1 MVISTI
7 KELPIMKTDKLLKD
21 YIVNDFKA
29 ILNKKM
35 MILFAI
41 LFIVYTI
48 SDMGA
53 VFFLIPLCFALI
65 PFRRDEYQGRKNNEK
80 TMIQAR
86 YLYSLLL
93 LFAVI
98 FISFFVSNIVSM
110 FRGSIKDLIPASSI
124 LVMIVIFL
132 LTAAILLP
140 VFYLYGFRKGQY
152 SLYILVIVF
161 ALLNL
166 YKNKISL
173 FNHMNGL
180 IDKGPWYLYTVLGLL
195 VGGAA
200 YFISYMVS
208 KRFSK

>member
-1 MVISTI
+1 
-7 KELPIMKTDKLLKD
+7 MKTDKLLKD